1 MPNPSARRFAQFWL
15 LMGDLFWLNL
25 AFLGAVYLRFPQLE
39 LRDTPY
45 FDYYLQL
52 WLTINLLFL
61 VLSAYFKSHHLRP
74 HSNSGSQLARVW
86 QSLGS
91 HLFLILIVLVSLQK
105 GDQYSRLFLSYFYL
119 FAFLGL
125 SLWRIIWQRWRQDTH
140 RFQRKVILIG
150 EGKTLQQWKARQ
162 EAERNRDIEVLATY
176 SSREADWQKI
186 IEELP
191 HLAGDEVYI
200 SLPQPRERL
209 RELLDLAERAT
220 MRVRLLPNLDLD
232 PVKSMEVQNEMG
244 LPVLA
249 LRPEPLQF
257 RHHRMR
263 KRLLDLSLGGLAL
276 LLTFPTLVLP
286 LALLIRLRDW
296 HSPFFLQQRQGYR
309 NQPFVILKLRTL
321 REKNQKPT
329 PLGRWLR
336 QHHLDELPQ
345 LWNVVKGEMSL
356 VGPRPHSLEDH
367 EAYSSLIKTYM
378 VRHLVKPGI
387 TGLAQIRGWKGPLDQ
402 MHMQM
407 RVRYDV
413 EYLENWR
420 FSLDLEIIWRSLWV
434 MLRGAQ
440 SISDPNQ

>member
-74 HSNSGSQLARVW
+74 HSSGGSRLARVW

-176 SSREADWQKI
+176 TSREADWQKMLA
-186 IEELP
+186 ELP
-191 HLAGDEVYI
+191 HLTGDEVYI

-209 RELLDLAERAT
+209 RKLLDLAERAT

-263 KRLLDLSLGGLAL
+263 KRLFDVSLGGLAL
-276 LLTFPTLVLP
+276 LLTYPTLVLP
-286 LALLIRLRDW
+286 LALLIRLRDG
-296 HSPFFLQQRQGYR
+296 HSPFFLQRRQGYR

-321 REKNQKPT
+321 REKTQKPT
-329 PLGRWLR
+329 PLGHWLR